1 MARIILTVTND
12 LHYDRRMQ
20 RISATLAE
28 AGHEVVLLGRV
39 LPESPPLAP
48 AGYAQVRLR
57 CWFNK
62 RAIFYAE
69 YNIRLFFWLLV
80 ARFDAV
86 CAVDLDSL
94 PAACLAA
101 LIRRKKRVFDAH
113 EYFTEV
119 PELVGRPRIQAVWR
133 NVAKL
138 FLPFFRHAYT
148 VGPALAAIF
157 EKEYGIPFA
166 VVRNVPLRAAV
177 ALDIGEKQKI
187 ILYQGALNLGRG
199 IEAALE
205 AMVTLEGVQLWL
217 VGEGDLS
224 ADLRARAQQLG
235 LGDKVRFLG
244 WVSPADLDK
253 LTAQAWLGLNLL
265 ERRGLSYYYSLANK
279 FFAYAQY
286 GVPSLNMDFPE
297 YRAHCADF
305 RVGLLLPELTPEA
318 VAAAVRQLAD
328 DPALYAELQE
338 NCRNAAARW
347 NWDAEKKTLLRVW
360 EAVLGD
366 K

>member
-20 RISATLAE
+20 RIAATLVE
-28 AGHEVVLLGRV
+28 AGHDVVLLGR
-39 LPESPPLAP
+39 LLRNSPPLAP

-69 YNIRLFFWLLV
+69 YNVRLFFWLLG

-86 CAVDLDSL
+86 CSVDLDSL
-94 PAACLAA
+94 PAGCLAS

-119 PELVGRPRIQAVWR
+119 PELVGRPRVQAVWGI
-133 NVAKL
+133 VARL
-138 FLPFFRHAYT
+138 FLPYYRHAYT
-148 VGPALAAIF
+148 VGPALAALF

-166 VVRNVPLRAAV
+166 VVRNVPLRAAAV
-177 ALDIGEKQKI
+177 SETGEKQKI

-205 AMVTLEGVQLWL
+205 AMAMLEGVQLWL
-217 VGEGDLS
+217 AGEGDLS
-224 ADLRARAQQLG
+224 AELRARAQQLG

-244 WVSPADLDK
+244 WVSPADLDR

-265 ERRGLSYYYSLANK
+265 ERRGQSYYYSLANK
-279 FFAYAQY
+279 FFAYTQY

-297 YRAHCADF
+297 YRAHCAAF
-305 RVGLLLPELTPEA
+305 RVGLLLPELTAAA

-328 DPALYAELQE
+328 DPALYAALQA
-338 NCRNAAARW
+338 NCRAAAAVW
-347 NWDAEKKTLLRVW
+347 NWEAEKETLLRVW
-360 EAVLGD
+360 AEVSG
-366 K
+366 